1 MYDASIYPAGLRW
14 LAIVNP
20 IAVTIEAM
28 RAALFCHV
36 WPNGALIAAQ
46 FLAGSIALGLSVLY
60 MRRVEDRLVD
70 VL

>member
-1 MYDASIYPAGLRW
+1 
-14 LAIVNP
+14 
-20 IAVTIEAM
+20 
-28 RAALFCHV
+28 V